1 MKRNFIAVAIAA
13 LCLSTSASATILGP
27 ENVNTNT
34 QGQAQGQAQGQ
45 FQGQGQAQ
53 GQASFNRNSNKN
65 SASSN
70 SGGNGFSSYNDT
82 DIRPAAS
89 ASAPGLT
96 SIGSDNCLGST
107 SFGAGNGFFAVSGGT
122 TVESAECNRRAYS
135 RALAGLGQQAAALAL
150 LCKNEEVASVTPA
163 CATAAPTPAV
173 KTTAP
178 VAVASVSASNAS
190 VCANAKAQGDDTLAA
205 RVCK

>member
-1 MKRNFIAVAIAA
+1 MKRNLIAVAIAA

-27 ENVNTNT
+27 ENVNT
-34 QGQAQGQAQGQ
+34 QGQTQGQAQGQ

-135 RALAGLGQQAAALAL
+135 RALAGLGQRDAALAL

>member
-135 RALAGLGQQAAALAL
+135 RALAGLGQRDAALAL